1 MAVRVID
8 GALVAREVQQRV
20 TEDVAA
26 LKAARGMTPGLAIVL
41 VNSPVARKGVAELKR
56 RACESAGIYC
66 EVHALNSLSR
76 QEDVIKLITRL
87 NRDPKITG
95 VNVHPLP
102 PQISYKAV
110 VAALDPAKDV
120 EGVHPL
126 NMGKFLLGGKQ
137 YVPFTP
143 RGILRL
149 VESTGT
155 DLKGKRA
162 VIVGRSQH
170 VGLPVGFLLLER
182 HATVTF
188 AHSRS
193 WYLEHLT
200 READV
205 LVVAAGH
212 PEMITG
218 AMVKP
223 GAVVIDVGV
232 NLVGDHLVGDVEH
245 GSVREVAGW
254 LTPVPGGVGPMTIA
268 ALLLNLVDC
277 CRTDG

>member
-1 MAVRVID
+1 MAKIID
-8 GALVAREVQQRV
+8 GALVAKDLQQQV
-20 TEDVAA
+20 AEDVAA
-26 LKAARGMTPGLAIVL
+26 LKARKGITPGLAIVL

-95 VNVHPLP
+95 VNIHPLP

-120 EGVHPL
+120 EGVHPQ
-126 NMGKFLLGGKQ
+126 NMGKFLIGEKT
-137 YVPFTP
+137 YIPFTP
-143 RGILRL
+143 RGILSL

-162 VIVGRSQH
+162 VIVGRSRH
-170 VGLPVGFLLLER
+170 VGLPVGFLLLEH

-205 LVVAAGH
+205 LIVAAGH

-245 GSVREVAGW
+245 DSVREVAGW

-268 ALLLNLVDC
+268 SLLLNLVDC
-277 CRTDG
+277 CKTDD